1 MTLKT
6 TAESDATP
14 GAVTRDTV
22 LGGRVPLFQPVD
34 GYRAAI
40 DPVILAAA
48 VPLGRAI
55 GMVSPWT
62 GRWSRRVAIARAKS
76 RLCKMSTHRERERET

>member
-6 TAESDATP
+6 TAEIDATP

-22 LGGRVPLFQPVD
+22 LGGRVTLFQPVD

-48 VPLGRAI
+48 VPLG
-55 GMVSPWT
+55 
-62 GRWSRRVAIARAKS
+62 GRPQHLSLI
-76 RLCKMSTHRERERET
+76 HI